1 MLASIINNDG
11 DIEIFLSD
19 AEVRQLHKISLKGKI
34 FDFQDIRKRY
44 SLNISIDKEKLERK
58 SSGRI
63 GRDIKEN
70 TYLLYIGSNYY
81 QELQN
86 EGWIGCR
93 YGNIK
98 IDVIKESILDNF
110 EEFQKEFKR
119 IKSKEDSG
127 DKIIEKMKKEG
138 L

>member
-11 DIEIFLSD
+11 DIGVFLSD
-19 AEVRQLHKISLKGKI
+19 AEARQLDEISLKGEI

-70 TYLLYIGSNYY
+70 TYLLYICPNYY

-86 EGWIGCR
+86 KGWIGCR

-98 IDVIKESILDNF
+98 IDVIKESVLDNF
-110 EEFQKEFKR
+110 EGFQKEFKR
-119 IKSKEDSG
+119 IKFKEDNRNE
-127 DKIIEKMKKEG
+127 IIEKMKKES

>member
-19 AEVRQLHKISLKGKI
+19 AEARQLDKTSLKGKI

-63 GRDIKEN
+63 SRDVKEN
-70 TYLLYIGSNYY
+70 TYLLYIGPHYY
-81 QELQN
+81 QQLQN

-98 IDVIKESILDNF
+98 IDVIKESVLDNF

-119 IKSKEDSG
+119 IKFREDNR

>member
-11 DIEIFLSD
+11 DIEVFLND
-19 AEVRQLHKISLKGKI
+19 TEAGQLDKISLKGEI

-44 SLNISIDKEKLERK
+44 SLDINIDKEKLERK
-58 SSGRI
+58 SSGKI

-70 TYLLYIGSNYY
+70 TYLLYIGSYYY
-81 QELQN
+81 QQLQN
-86 EGWIGCR
+86 KGWIGCR

-98 IDVIKESILDNF
+98 IDVIKESVLDNF
-110 EEFQKEFKR
+110 EEFQEEFKR
-119 IKSKEDSG
+119 IKFKEDNRS
-127 DKIIEKMKKEG
+127 KIIEKMKKED